1 MPPKPKVGLARGGGR
16 YDNIRRALDLIAPE
30 IHLEGVRR
38 ILIKVNLASVT
49 VPLAS
54 TQAEAV
60 RALLDFLRPRFA
72 GPIAIAEG
80 TGFPAHIAY
89 RSFGYREMA
98 KQYGLKLLDLNDGPW
113 GKVEVRDR
121 DLNPMTLRFSRPVA
135 EADFVVSL
143 CPPKTHDC
151 VLVTLSLKNL
161 IMGSLY
167 YQVPSGPQGAFRD
180 LMRQAY
186 YYIPAFVKYTPIMER
201 VKGGV
206 VQGVSDNDRQRM
218 HQGFPTQNLNLYL
231 VARRFRPHLSVID
244 GYWGMEGDGPGAGHA
259 VSWDVA
265 IASVDPV
272 AADCLAS
279 ELMGFPV
286 AQVGYLS
293 YCVRGGLGA
302 GRLEDMEIRG
312 ADPEACRHLFRPHPT
327 HQHQRAWADSRI
339 DAFLALEARE
349 ERLPRLVSAAGP

>member
-16 YDNIRRALDLIAPE
+16 YDNIRRVLDLIAPE
-30 IHLEGVRR
+30 IHLGGVRR
-38 ILIKVNLASVT
+38 ILIKVNLASAT
-49 VPLAS
+49 VALAS

-60 RALLDFLRPRFA
+60 RALVDFLRPRFA

-80 TGFPAHIAY
+80 TGLSAHIAY
-89 RSFGYREMA
+89 RSFGYRELA
-98 KQYGLKLLDLNDGPW
+98 QQYGLELLDLNEGPW
-113 GKVEVRDR
+113 ATVEVRDR
-121 DLNPMTLRFSRPVA
+121 DLNPVTLRFSRPVA

-167 YQVPSGPQGAFRD
+167 YQVPLGSKGALRD
-180 LMRQAY
+180 FLRQAY
-186 YYIPAFVKYTPIMER
+186 YYIPAFVKYNSIMDR

-218 HQGFPTQNLNLYL
+218 HQGFPIQNLNLYL

-244 GYWGMEGDGPGAGHA
+244 GYRGMEGDGPGAGHA
-259 VSWDVA
+259 VPWDVA
-265 IASVDPV
+265 IASIDPV
-272 AADCLAS
+272 AADCLAA

-286 AQVGYLS
+286 SQVGYLW
-293 YCVRGGLGA
+293 YCVQGCLGV

-312 ADPEACRHLFRPHPT
+312 ADPEACRRPFLPHPT

-339 DAFLALEARE
+339 DAFLAQEARE
-349 ERLPRLVSAAGP
+349 GRPPRPVSAAGP